1 MASSSAETD
10 RSKRQIWG
18 LHLQGAPDA
27 LMLAFCAGRDVRPLP
42 MADSELLPFDLW
54 TNRAHVIMLARQGIC
69 SQAHAVQ
76 ILAALNQLES
86 DAEAGRFAL
95 DPQLEDVH
103 VNIEAYVTRH
113 CGAAIGGQLHSGRSR
128 NDQVACDM
136 RLYLRA
142 ALLEQAETLT
152 DLVATLLE
160 QAREHRQTLL
170 PGITHHQPAML
181 TSWGHWLAAHAQA
194 LLRDLERLA
203 HSLTQLDRNPLGAAA
218 AYGTSW
224 PIDRQLTTQL
234 LGFNETEWNTL
245 DAISAR
251 WEHEAQVAF
260 VYAALF
266 DHLAVLG
273 QDLLLLSH
281 PYWGLLTLSDAHV
294 TGSSIMPQ
302 KRNPDLIEVTK
313 GKASWLAGVVAG
325 LLGIPKGNPSGY
337 HRDTQLTKYV
347 ILDVVRE
354 CQPATRL
361 FDDLLRRTRVNA
373 KAMGK
378 RLTGGVLAADW
389 AEALAREVPLPFRE
403 AYNVVAL
410 AIGKGSAKHGAGAEI
425 DEDSFLDPLRQALS
439 EREHAVSD
447 SDFEALWQQMR
458 SPQRLLERRQH
469 MGAPSAKKMD
479 EQIRVLTD
487 RNEKQRKQIV
497 SRQQHV
503 SKAYDDCRSYRF

>member
-18 LHLQGAPDA
+18 LHLQGTPDA

-69 SQAHAVQ
+69 SQAHADQ

-142 ALLEQAETLT
+142 ALLEQAETLA

-224 PIDRQLTTQL
+224 PIDRQLTTKL
-234 LGFNETEWNTL
+234 LGFGEVEWNTL

-260 VYAALF
+260 VYATLF

-281 PYWGLLTLSDAHV
+281 PYWAMLTLSDAHV

-347 ILDVVRE
+347 ILDVIRE
-354 CQPATRL
+354 CQPAANL
-361 FDDLLRRTRVNA
+361 FGEMLGGMQVDK
-373 KAMGK
+373 KAMRR
-378 RLTGGVLAADW
+378 RLAGVLATDL

-410 AIGKGSAKHGAGAEI
+410 ALGESAAKPWTGVERRQSVNP
-425 DEDSFLDPLRQALS
+425 DLLRQALS
-439 EREHAVSD
+439 ERGHAVSD
-447 SDFEALWQQMR
+447 SDFEALRKQMH
-458 SPQRLLERRQH
+458 SPEELLERRQH
-469 MGAPSAKKMD
+469 HGAPSAKEVD
-479 EQIRVLTD
+479 AQLDWLSEQLEKKQAFIAPCRQRVT
-487 RNEKQRKQIV
+487 E
-497 SRQQHV
+497 
-503 SKAYDDCRSYRF
+503 AYDHCRSYRF